1 MIWPAMAA
9 PPPEKGF
16 ARLRGVATQD
26 LPRSPFGDYISPL
39 RSGVR
44 EAAVTECL
52 TPADLDRAAA
62 LLRAGEL
69 VAFPTET
76 VYGLGADA
84 TSDRAVAAIFAA
96 KDRPRFNPLIIHV
109 IDGAAAARLVLFDDR
124 ARRLAEHFW
133 PGPLTL
139 VLPRRPDDPVSLLA
153 SAGLDSLAV
162 RVPAHPLPRALI
174 RAAGVPI
181 AAPSANRSGRLSP
194 TTAAHVL
201 DELGG
206 RIAAVLDGGACRVGL
221 ESTVLDLTTAPP
233 RLLRLGAVAPEQIE
247 AVIGAIARVG
257 DDDTAPRSPGMLAS
271 HYAPSL
277 PLRLEARTVERRE
290 ALLAFGKRAPAGA
303 KEVRW
308 LSRSSDLKEAA
319 ANLFAGLRALDRPE
333 FSGIAVMPIPEE
345 GLGLAINDRLRRAAA
360 PRKGAP

>member
-1 MIWPAMAA
+1 
-9 PPPEKGF
+9 
-16 ARLRGVATQD
+16 
-26 LPRSPFGDYISPL
+26 LPRSPFGDYISPE
-39 RSGVR
+39 RSGER

-96 KDRPRFNPLIIHV
+96 KERPRFNPLIIHV
-109 IDGAAAARLVLFDDR
+109 VDRAAAERLVIFDDR
-124 ARRLAEHFW
+124 ARRLAERFW

-139 VLPRRPDDPVSLLA
+139 VLPRRADCPVSLLA

-174 RAAGVPI
+174 RAAGRPI

-201 DELGG
+201 EELGG

-221 ESTVLDLTTAPP
+221 ESTVLDLTAARP
-233 RLLRLGAVAPEQIE
+233 RLLRPGAITPEQVEEIIGPIE
-247 AVIGAIARVG
+247 RADV
-257 DDDTAPRSPGMLAS
+257 DDTSPRSPGMLAS

-277 PLRLEARTVERRE
+277 PLRLDARKVEKRE
-290 ALLAFGKRAPAGA
+290 ALLAFGQRAPSGA

-308 LSRSSDLKEAA
+308 LSRSGDLKEAA
-319 ANLFAGLRALDRPE
+319 ANLFAELRALDRPE
-333 FSGIAVMPIPEE
+333 FTGIAVMPIPEE
-345 GLGLAINDRLRRAAA
+345 GLGIAINDRLRRAAA
-360 PRKGAP
+360 PRKSAP